1 MISMAIPLI
10 VSLGAGYW
18 YAMHEFGRV
27 LDTGTMITGIYL
39 RNIIPAMTGITVA
52 LVAIVT
58 IVPLIIL
65 RKKTA
70 SEILKGD
77 L

>member
-1 MISMAIPLI
+1 
-10 VSLGAGYW
+10 
-18 YAMHEFGRV
+18 
-27 LDTGTMITGIYL
+27 
-39 RNIIPAMTGITVA
+39 MTGITVA